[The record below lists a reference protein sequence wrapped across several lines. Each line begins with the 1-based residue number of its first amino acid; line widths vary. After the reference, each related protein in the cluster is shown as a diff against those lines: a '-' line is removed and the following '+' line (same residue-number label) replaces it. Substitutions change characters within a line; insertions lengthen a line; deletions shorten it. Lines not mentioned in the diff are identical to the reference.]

1 MHEDL
6 KRRLSTICWI
16 GGATDAGKTSVARAL
31 SCRHRLPVYHYD
43 AHDVRHHHRL
53 AERAPEYAAFLDMTL
68 DERWVEPTPED
79 MASRAWQAFQDRFPL
94 VLEDLTTLA
103 LPEGMPA
110 IAEGFGL
117 TPRLVLPVL
126 AKPSQ
131 FVCLSPTDE
140 FKLASMQRRG
150 KGHFGGRVTD
160 PRRAADNLARRDRL
174 IADRLRLEARSLGMD
189 VIEVDGSM
197 SIAELAAAIGSRFG
211 LQ

>member
-1 MHEDL
+1 
-6 KRRLSTICWI
+6 
-16 GGATDAGKTSVARAL
+16 
-31 SCRHRLPVYHYD
+31 
-43 AHDVRHHHRL
+43 
-53 AERAPEYAAFLDMTL
+53 
-68 DERWVEPTPED
+68 
-79 MASRAWQAFQDRFPL
+79 
-94 VLEDLTTLA
+94 
-103 LPEGMPA
+103 MPA

-140 FKLASMQRRG
+140 FKLASMQRRD

-197 SIAELAAAIGSRFG
+197 STAELAAAIGSRFG